1 MITHVLL
8 FVAEQSVT
16 HVGCQFERLYQELL
30 GSVIVLTSHGHI
42 VHHLNPDA
50 VAAAINC
57 TAQRSSPVPAIRSAR
72 ASGEIILVV
81 EAEPGL
87 RTYAVEAL

>member
-1 MITHVLL
+1 MLL
-8 FVAEQSVT
+8 PS
-16 HVGCQFERLYQELL
+16 Y
-30 GSVIVLTSHGHI
+30 GHM
-42 VHHLNPDA
+42 VHHLDPDA

-72 ASGEIILVV
+72 ASGETILVV
-81 EAEPGL
+81 EAEPDL